1 MDGKRG
7 SVALLLSIN
16 LVKKHFSD
24 EDHWGEHTWSGSL
37 LIVLSIN
44 PS

>member
-24 EDHWGEHTWSGSL
+24 GDHSALG
-37 LIVLSIN
+37 
-44 PS
+44 